1 VPQARLSR
9 GGPRAQIPRMHGVV
23 ALLYHGVGEPAD
35 PAEGTRWTVTPS
47 ELEAQLEAIAVEGGA
62 MDPRRAT
69 TGDSGIAI
77 TFDGGERS
85 VLAEALPRLARRGWV
100 GALFVTTARL
110 GQPGLLA
117 PDEVRAIRAA
127 GWLVGARGHTGR
139 PLAPLGPATLRD
151 ELARS
156 RDALGAAL
164 GSPPA
169 HLALPA
175 GRSSPRVE
183 DEARALGFTT
193 LWSSSPGV
201 NAAML
206 PRGALRRT
214 AIRRGEPLDRF
225 RRIVRGDRLTHAAGR
240 LDGAAR
246 ELARRALGD
255 ARWDGLVRPR
265 WEAASDR
272 LLLALERARHLA
284 MAASTGVAA
293 SSDASARGSTPTRN
307 PRDPPF
313 T

>member
-1 VPQARLSR
+1 
-9 GGPRAQIPRMHGVV
+9 MHGVV

-35 PAEGTRWTVTPS
+35 PAEGGRWTVTPG
-47 ELEAQLEAIAVEGGA
+47 ELEAQLEAIAAAGGA
-62 MDPRRAT
+62 LDPRRAT
-69 TGDSGIAI
+69 TGDSGVAI

-85 VLAEALPRLARRGWV
+85 VLVEALPRLAQRGWV
-100 GALFVTTARL
+100 GAVFVTTERL
-110 GQPGLLA
+110 GRPGWLA
-117 PDEVRAIRAA
+117 PDEVRALRGA
-127 GWLVGARGHTGR
+127 GWLVGSRGHTGR
-139 PLAPLGPATLRD
+139 PLAGLGPAALRD
-151 ELARS
+151 ELSRS
-156 RDALGAAL
+156 REVLASLL

-169 HLALPA
+169 HLALPG
-175 GRSSPRVE
+175 GRSSPPAE

-225 RRIVRGDRLTHAAGR
+225 RRIVRGDRLTHAAGW

-246 ELARRALGD
+246 DAARRALGD
-255 ARWDGLVRPR
+255 ARWDALVRPR
-265 WEAASDR
+265 WEAVSDR
-272 LLLALERARHLA
+272 LLLALERARHFSIA
-284 MAASTGVAA
+284 TSTGVAE